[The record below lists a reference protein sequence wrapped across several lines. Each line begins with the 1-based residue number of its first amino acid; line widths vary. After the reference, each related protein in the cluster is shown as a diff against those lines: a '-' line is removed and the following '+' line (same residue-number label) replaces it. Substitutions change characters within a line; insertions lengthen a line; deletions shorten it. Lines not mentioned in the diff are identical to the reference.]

1 MANEQCTNGRLRE
14 LALFAGAGGGILGG
28 KLLGWRTVCAVER
41 DAYAAQVL
49 AQRQNDGLLEA
60 FPIWS
65 DVSNFDGKP
74 WRGIVDVISGGFP
87 CQDISAAGKGAGI
100 TGERSGLWTEF
111 ARIIGE
117 VRPTYTFIEN
127 SPMLT
132 IRGLDTVLSDLA
144 AHGYDAEWDVI
155 SAADIGANHKRER
168 IWIVAKRRDFL
179 SYAEHNGARR
189 RKQQQES
196 TQEAAELADP
206 LPTREWRNEREG
218 EVKDDATN
226 AEKLHSHVSTDH
238 SEHSKSQVPK
248 LRNNNC
254 TDIRNADSPYAQ
266 RQREVTKR
274 AKSQFRN
281 IGHASWWFTEPNIR
295 RVVNGCAFRVERLK
309 ALGNAQVPLCV
320 ATAFNLLAERLKNEH
335 IKAKSI

>member
-14 LALFAGAGGGILGG
+14 LALFAGYGGGILGG
-28 KLLGWRTVCAVER
+28 KMLGWRTVCAVER

-132 IRGLDTVLSDLA
+132 IRGLDTVFSDLA

-155 SAADIGANHKRER
+155 SARDIGANHKRDR
-168 IWIVAKRRDFL
+168 IWIVAKRRDVL
-179 SYAEHNGARR
+179 SYTEHNGDGWR
-189 RKQQQES
+189 QQQQKS
-196 TQEAAELADP
+196 AQEAAELADT
-206 LPTREWRNEREG
+206 LPTRECRNEREG

-226 AEKLHSHVSTDH
+226 ADSTGCQKQRRRITN
-238 SEHSKSQVPK
+238 ESQYQA
-248 LRNNNC
+248 
-254 TDIRNADSPYAQ
+254 I
-266 RQREVTKR
+266 KR
-274 AKSQFRN
+274 RD
-281 IGHASWWFTEPNIR
+281 WWRTEPNIR

-309 ALGNAQVPLCV
+309 ALGNAQVPLCA
-320 ATAFNLLAERLKNEH
+320 ATAFNLLAERLKND
-335 IKAKSI
+335 